1 MKRSAPAA
9 QRNRE
14 PIADVLAEWLPAGGL
29 VLEVASGT
37 GEHSVYFAERFPEL
51 RWQPSDADPAAL
63 ESIEAWRIEARLPN
77 LLPPIV
83 LDASAK
89 EWPIAEAA
97 AVLSINMTHIS
108 PWSATLGLLDG
119 AAKLLPADGS
129 LIFYG
134 PWIVDDVSTA
144 PSNFEFDASLR
155 ARNPAWGIRKLED
168 VIVSANAYG
177 LELVSVHQ
185 MPANNLTVVLRM
197 RGQTGGSRMT

>member
-9 QRNRE
+9 QRNRG

-37 GEHSVYFAERFPEL
+37 GEHSVYFAERFQDL

-63 ESIEAWRIEARLPN
+63 ESIEAWRIEATLPN
-77 LLPPIV
+77 MLPPVV

-134 PWIVDDVSTA
+134 PWIVDDIPTA
-144 PSNFEFDASLR
+144 PSNLEFDASLR
-155 ARNPAWGIRKLED
+155 ARNPERGIRSVADLKD
-168 VIVSANAYG
+168 AARDRNFD
-177 LELVSVHQ
+177 LVERRA
-185 MPANNLTVVLRM
+185 MPANNFMLLLR
-197 RGQTGGSRMT
+197 RIKASR